1 MKYKEKKITFFQKW
15 WEVLI
20 GVAVFIV
27 INIAI
32 FLLNNN
38 QINNSI
44 QATAVIGLILV
55 TWFYAIQTQKLV
67 EEEKKSLDEEKEKRR
82 AEYGEKRIEYFL
94 NPLFFGLKYLKA
106 NLQAIISRGSETCA
120 PLLRDYYDKELA
132 AAKSTLSQIEDLF
145 LTKSFMAND
154 LFVQDIINFRDK
166 INMSWPIGAEERGF
180 DAISSWIKN
189 TDAEI
194 HRLLVAVGLEITVLE
209 TDIKKFYGYYVPTSN
224 PWTSPNDKGRK

>member
-1 MKYKEKKITFFQKW
+1 MKHREKKITFFQKW
-15 WEVLI
+15 WKVLI

-27 INIAI
+27 INIAF
-32 FLLNNN
+32 FLLNDN

-82 AEYGEKRIEYFL
+82 AEYGEKRIEYFM

-106 NLQAIISRGSETCA
+106 NLQAIISRGPETCA
-120 PLLRDYYDKELA
+120 PFLRDYYDKELA
-132 AAKSTLSQIEDLF
+132 AAKATLSQIEDLF

-154 LFVQDIINFRDK
+154 LFVQNIINFRDK

-209 TDIKKFYGYYVPTSN
+209 TDIKKFYGYYVPTSS
-224 PWTSPNDKGRK
+224 PWTSPNDKGRN